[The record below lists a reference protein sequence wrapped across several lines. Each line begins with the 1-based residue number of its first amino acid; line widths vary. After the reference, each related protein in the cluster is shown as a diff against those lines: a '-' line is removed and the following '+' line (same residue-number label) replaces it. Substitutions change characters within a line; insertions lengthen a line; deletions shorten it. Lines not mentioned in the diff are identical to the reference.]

1 MLKNVILS
9 WLGGRPRLYDQNG
22 APVDAFNRFSTYIY
36 RTGTTKLGKKAK
48 ENYSRYT
55 AKLFDYLAEY
65 GLLDPDNPPTQQTLS
80 EAILMYPRFL
90 IEGIYSD
97 DPIISRIA
105 ISLQTEPVERESA
118 RTYSAGVNL
127 FLKISHDLS
136 RCTKSSEKMF
146 AQLYVIDVD
155 AEYIGNE
162 RHRSPQEIKRITER
176 GVIAS
181 NMPKKINKTTP
192 SPPLSISKGGSV
204 KTREAK
210 DFPYIYLEQVI
221 DACSPRN
228 KCLFYMMAGGGLR
241 FSEAIAAKKPL
252 INATTRKMRIEDP
265 NNSRKS
271 HEYPENNKYSWKG
284 RDTAI
289 IYFFEPLKSLF
300 FNAYAE
306 YLAVRPTSE
315 SEFLFLYEDNDRYGE
330 PLIECSKLDNLN
342 GTLNF
347 QFKKAQQEYVRQTG
361 VKPDTFSA
369 DYTMHSLRHFYGMWL
384 RNRLRVPGRA
394 SVGLELTE
402 IQIMMGHKRL
412 SSTEIYSQREAEL
425 IELDLELADY
435 LIATRISNQN
445 LALYA
450 ADQYE
455 QLARDI
461 RKKVKMS
468 IANQEHTE

>member
-1 MLKNVILS
+1 VLKNVILS
-9 WLGGRPRLYDQNG
+9 WLGGRPRLYDRNG
-22 APVDAFNRFSTYIY
+22 TPVDAFNRFSTYIY

-48 ENYSRYT
+48 KNYSRYT

-80 EAILMYPRFL
+80 EAVLMYPRFL
-90 IEGIYSD
+90 IEGRYSD

-105 ISLQTEPVERESA
+105 TSLQTEPVESESA

-136 RCTKSSEKMF
+136 RRTKSSEKMF
-146 AQLYVIDVD
+146 TQLYVIDVD

-162 RHRSPQEIKRITER
+162 RHRSPQEINRITER
-176 GVIAS
+176 GVIAA
-181 NMPKKINKTTP
+181 NMPKGVKTKTP
-192 SPPLSISKGGSV
+192 SAPLTIRKGSSA
-204 KTREAK
+204 KTREPK
-210 DFPYIYLEQVI
+210 DFPYIHLEQVI

-228 KCLFYMMAGGGLR
+228 KCLLYMMAGGGLR

-252 INATTRKMRIEDP
+252 ISTIMRKMRIEDP
-265 NNSRKS
+265 NNTRKS
-271 HEYPENNKYSWKG
+271 HEYSEENRYAWKG
-284 RDTAI
+284 RETAI

-306 YLAVRPTSE
+306 YLAVRPTSD
-315 SEFLFLYEDNDRYGE
+315 SDFLFLYEDNDCYGE
-330 PLIECSKLDNLN
+330 PLIECSSLDNLN

-347 QFKKAQQEYVRQTG
+347 QFKNAQQAYVRQTG
-361 VKPDTFSA
+361 IKPNEFSA
-369 DYTMHSLRHFYGMWL
+369 DYTFHSLRHFYGMWL
-384 RNRLRVPGRA
+384 RNRVRVPGRV
-394 SVGLELTE
+394 SIGLELSE

-412 SSTEIYSQREAEL
+412 SSTEIYCRREAEL

-435 LIATRISNQN
+435 LIATRISNHN

-455 QLARDI
+455 RLARDI
-461 RKKVKMS
+461 RKKVQMS
-468 IANQEHTE
+468 IANQEHAE